1 MILTYL
7 LGILGL
13 GTLLAAFILQMFNI
27 LGEHRKG
34 IYVLLNVLGA
44 AVACYT
50 SMRSDFLP
58 FVILFG
64 LWCLAAVIGLFRS
77 GRRGV

>member
-1 MILTYL
+1 MILTYI

-13 GTLLAAFILQMFNI
+13 GTLLAAFILNLFSI

-34 IYVLLNVLGA
+34 IYVLLNVIGA
-44 AVACYT
+44 AVSCYA
-50 SMRSDFLP
+50 SMRTDFLP

-64 LWCLAAVIGLFRS
+64 LWCVVSVTGLFRL